1 VPFGQRATIYPGTAD
16 LEGILQDEVTGKYI
30 QKLQTVSEERGK
42 ILIIGKIILYSKS
55 CKGTNTW

>member
-1 VPFGQRATIYPGTAD
+1 MIYPGTAD

-42 ILIIGKIILYSKS
+42 ILIMGKIILYSKS
-55 CKGTNTW
+55 RKGTNTW